1 MHAMVRLKGTVSI
14 TDLPLRRF
22 MLEIVLAI
30 LSVSAAAGMRSILPL
45 LVLGCLAGEGLWSK
59 VPLLEHVSP
68 PVLVGVL
75 VTGSLFEVIA
85 SKDPTGIRVSQLFQL
100 CLSPLVGGLLGFSIA
115 RASDLPMVVVAVL
128 GLVSGLLALV
138 LQLVQVGWFYRLRG
152 LPLWMVFAQ
161 DFLCVLLIIFAFGSP
176 QHGGILALLLL
187 WFAIR
192 SADEWKHWTQGGIRQ
207 RLAQSV
213 QPRGTELDR

>member
-1 MHAMVRLKGTVSI
+1 
-14 TDLPLRRF
+14 
-22 MLEIVLAI
+22 MLEIVLAT
-30 LSVSAAAGMRSILPL
+30 LSVAAAAGMRSMLPL

-59 VPLLEHVSP
+59 VPILEHVSP
-68 PVLVGVL
+68 QILVGIL

-85 SKDPTGIRVSQLFQL
+85 SKDRLGIRVSQLFQL
-100 CLSPLVGGLLGFSIA
+100 CLSPLVGGLLGFSVA
-115 RASDLPMVVVAVL
+115 RATDLPMVVVVVL

-161 DFLCVLLIIFAFGSP
+161 DFLCVLLIMFAFGSP
-176 QHGGILALLLL
+176 HHGGVLALLLL

-192 SADEWKHWTQGGIRQ
+192 SASEWQTWYQGSSRS
-207 RLAQSV
+207 RLTRS
-213 QPRGTELDR
+213 LDKSQT

>member
-1 MHAMVRLKGTVSI
+1 
-14 TDLPLRRF
+14 

-30 LSVSAAAGMRSILPL
+30 LSVSAAAGMRSLLPL
-45 LVLGCLAGEGLWSK
+45 LVLGCLAGDSLWSK
-59 VPLLEHVSP
+59 VPLLDQISP

-85 SKDPTGIRVSQLFQL
+85 SKDRTGIRVSQLFQL

-115 RASDLPMVVVAVL
+115 RTSDLPMVVVVVL
-128 GLVSGLLALV
+128 GIVSGLLALV

-152 LPLWMVFAQ
+152 LPLWMIFAQ
-161 DFLCVLLIIFAFGSP
+161 DFLCVLLIIFAFGAP
-176 QHGGILALLLL
+176 QHGGMIALLLL

-192 SADEWKHWTQGGIRQ
+192 SADEWKHWTQGGIQQNLSR
-207 RLAQSV
+207 SV
-213 QPRGTELDR
+213 QPRSTECDR